1 MLPGKVIQFLNIQL
15 EIEIC
20 SLKNYSSQKFRMK
33 MSHFLYQKMT
43 EEQISVC
50 INLNGYE
57 EFCNAYPTYILLK
70 G

>member
-20 SLKNYSSQKFRMK
+20 NLKNYSSQKFRMK

-43 EEQISVC
+43 EEQISVW
-50 INLNGYE
+50 INFMVMKN
-57 EFCNAYPTYILLK
+57 FVMHILRIFY
-70 G
+70 

>member
-50 INLNGYE
+50 INFMVMKN
-57 EFCNAYPTYILLK
+57 FVMPILQIFY
-70 G
+70 

>member
-1 MLPGKVIQFLNIQL
+1 
-15 EIEIC
+15 
-20 SLKNYSSQKFRMK
+20 MK

-50 INLNGYE
+50 IKLNGYE